1 MTDELSDYAEL
12 RELSDEEL
20 FARTQPR
27 VGRFDEA
34 IVWLLVLAAA
44 CAMWAFGTMVFYE
57 FFLKIK

>member
-12 RELSDEEL
+12 RVLSDEEL

-27 VGRFDEA
+27 VGRFDKA

-44 CAMWAFGTMVFYE
+44 CAAWALGTMVFYE
-57 FFLKIK
+57 FLKRIR